1 MNISTLKSRKKKEEW
16 EEFMQFIEEI
26 ELESTKTDSEGDFE
40 GIFTRDPESNFRKMI
55 KRVKSTQ
62 SDPIMKGKIMA
73 RTSGRRTKFCAD
85 TGCSVNIMPAKL
97 AQAGGLKWG
106 ELDWDEST
114 YKSVTNEDLT
124 IIGQTKAYIKLD
136 LVKTPI
142 CLEFLICTDDGD
154 EALLCLNTL

>member
-1 MNISTLKSRKKKEEW
+1 MGSRQVE
-16 EEFMQFIEEI
+16 
-26 ELESTKTDSEGDFE
+26 SEGDFE
-40 GIFTRDPESNFRKMI
+40 GIFTRDPDSKFRKMI
-55 KRVKSTQ
+55 QRVKSTQ

-114 YKSVTNEDLT
+114 YKSVTNKEMT
-124 IIGQTKAYIKLD
+124 IIARHKHISSWT
-136 LVKTPI
+136 
-142 CLEFLICTDDGD
+142 
-154 EALLCLNTL
+154 